1 MSNTSNN
8 EKEKKRKFSRNV
20 EELKEQLDY
29 FLFKRDEAIVI
40 SLQGYWG
47 IGKTYF
53 WHNYISEKQKDK
65 IEKTY
70 FFKRKKQ
77 KDKHV
82 YISLFGI
89 NSLDDI
95 KRKIVLK
102 IYDSNKISNFIK
114 NNPIIGEIIK
124 HKFGVDYSLIA
135 SSFNREDFKDIIICF
150 DDFERISPNL
160 SISEVLGFISELK
173 EQYNCKVVLINNNE
187 ILKEQDILEHK
198 KIIKRRQNNQNLDD
212 ILSDRIIDKFDE
224 IEEEQKTIEKFIV
237 TQNNN
242 FEILE
247 IFSEK
252 IIDVTLRYEPSVGDL
267 VNIVA
272 QKDKKNYIDYGFIE
286 ELFNSLENN
295 NKKYNLRLIKQF
307 CLKLELIEDI
317 LKSEKILDRYK
328 EELISGI
335 FKIFING
342 SIELFYIY
350 GTIVN
355 EIENIVFKHKIND
368 IESILK
374 ELEDKSKYI
383 LQDEKVE
390 KYKNEIVNAY
400 SRYLYNLQ
408 YEDIKFAGDFF
419 NLLKNENYD
428 IIKIFGLSQISG
440 YIELLIKINPDK
452 ENDYKNFFIKKVKE
466 YIKENIYSIEKL
478 ENLFERDFMKIIDQY
493 DDLREYYKKL
503 QNEHKNKQL
512 KNLDCEDII
521 QIINKI
527 YEEKGWDPKKEELLL
542 NSIDKEYIK
551 GCMIENSEYFK
562 VVSKFIKYL
571 EGFRSTPFKEF
582 YDKTIQVY
590 EELYK
595 EKKYKNKISFLLKS
609 LNLNG
614 VKMNEDI

>member
-53 WHNYISEKQKDK
+53 WHNYISE
-65 IEKTY
+65 
-70 FFKRKKQ
+70 KQ

-173 EQYNCKVVLINNNE
+173 EQYNCKIVLINNNE

-212 ILSDRIIDKFDE
+212 ILSDRDMNNFDE
-224 IEEEQKTIEKFIV
+224 IEEEQKTIEKLIV

-317 LKSEKILDRYK
+317 LKNKKILDRYK

-335 FKIFING
+335 FKTFING

-350 GTIVN
+350 GTIAN
-355 EIENIVFKHKIND
+355 EIKNIVFKHKIND
-368 IESILK
+368 IKTILK

-383 LQDEKVE
+383 LQNEEVE
-390 KYKNEIVNAY
+390 EYKNKIVNAY
-400 SRYLYNLQ
+400 SRYLYDLQ
-408 YEDIKFAGDFF
+408 YEDIDFANDFF
-419 NLLKNENYD
+419 KLLKNENYD
-428 IIKIFGLSQISG
+428 IIKIFELSQISG
-440 YIELLIKINPDK
+440 YIELLIKINPNGK
-452 ENDYKNFFIKKVKE
+452 NNYKNFFIKKTKE

-493 DDLREYYKKL
+493 DELREYYKKL
-503 QNEHKNKQL
+503 QNEHKNEQL

-551 GCMIENSEYFK
+551 GCMIKNNEYFK
-562 VVSKFIKYL
+562 VVSEFIKYL
-571 EGFRSTPFKEF
+571 EGFRSTPFKKF

-595 EKKYKNKISFLLKS
+595 EEKYKNKISFLLER